1 MAKRRRLQ
9 GAHSDIEDLVFR
21 GTDRKVTEEIGAG
34 ILPTPKLVRSIF
46 GASTVEFEIEDPGRR
61 VLRRSLLSE
70 TWDASIEGVDF
81 RYDGTVK
88 KTGDTLGLTLE
99 DRWIAILRESKG
111 PVRGRRSDMTRQE
124 FIKAR
129 FEEAAPG
136 LRFNCPRLHDKLPIK
151 VDKKAKGKKAKQEAE
166 EKSGKGLSSTNKLK
180 FAGDDAT
187 PEQIAIGDRALRTA
201 AGTDGITQVVEEAL
215 VCALMDES
223 GLGKLTGGEN
233 VLEAE
238 GSGEGAAVGDVE
250 TEVTNFLTGSG
261 GYGEGGAIGIARKH
275 PGYTPPQI
283 ATTAQRNATFLSGG
297 LSEGEKPYARFLSEA
312 KEWVKAYNGGEMA
325 GGSIDLTQPYEFTI
339 GKKEGYWEGCKRLAK
354 QVNWRL
360 FIVGDDAFL
369 MPETELLQAMVKLR
383 IDDELLDDPSSGV
396 ENVDFERDSR
406 QPVTEI
412 EIEALIS
419 QWGLPPGSVIE
430 LADHGPASIGF
441 GGALPV
447 KAKGGGR
454 SGISSADP
462 AATDEGV
469 ARYLVGDIEVDL
481 TSDPADRLA
490 TIKCHRPTAPL
501 PEPAAKTQS
510 VSIGD
515 SSASADIPPDA
526 PPAVAKLIS
535 EIDATDGTFE
545 YEWGGGHESVQAL
558 HERLKGYDCSGYVSH
573 DLWAAGLLDEPM
585 ASTALESWGEAG
597 EGEWITIYAN
607 AVHAWGKVKTAS
619 GWRGFESGGQAHATG
634 WIPAGQEDPTDG
646 YTARHPKGL

>member
-1 MAKRRRLQ
+1 MAKRRLK
-9 GAHSDIEDLVFR
+9 GVHSDIEDLVLR
-21 GTDRKVTEEIGAG
+21 GTDRKVTEELGAG
-34 ILPTPKLVRSIF
+34 VLPTPKLVRSIF
-46 GASTVEFEIEDPGRR
+46 GASTVEFEVEDPRRR
-61 VLRRSLLSE
+61 VLKHSLLAES
-70 TWDASIEGVDF
+70 WDASIEGVDF

-99 DRWIAILRESKG
+99 DRWIAILREAKG
-111 PVRGRRSDMTRQE
+111 PQRARRSDMTRQE

-136 LRFNCPRLHDKLPIK
+136 LNFICPRLHDKLPIK
-151 VDKKAKGKKAKQEAE
+151 VDKKSKAKKAKQEAE
-166 EKSGKGLSSTNKLK
+166 EQAGKGLTSSNKLK
-180 FAGDDAT
+180 VAGEDAT
-187 PEQIAIGDRALRTA
+187 PEQIEIGDRALRTA

-215 VCALMDES
+215 MCALMDES
-223 GLGKLTGGEN
+223 GLGKLTGGAN

-238 GSGEGAAVGDVE
+238 GSGAGADIGDVE
-250 TEVTNFLTGSG
+250 AEVTNFLTGSG

-275 PGYTPPQI
+275 PEYTPPQI
-283 ATTAQRNATFLSGG
+283 ATTAQRNKAFLDGG
-297 LSEGEKPYARFLSEA
+297 LAEGEEPYARFTSEA
-312 KEWVKAYNGGEMA
+312 KDWVETFNGGEMA
-325 GGSIDLTQPYEFTI
+325 SGSIDLTQPYEFVI

-360 FIVGDDAFL
+360 FIVGDNAFL
-369 MPETELLQAMVKLR
+369 MPEPELLQAMVKLR
-383 IDDELLDDPSSGV
+383 IDDEVLDDPESGV

-412 EIEALIS
+412 EIEVLIS

-430 LADHGPASIGF
+430 LAGHGPASIGF
-441 GGALPV
+441 GGVLPK

-454 SGISSADP
+454 HGISTGVP
-462 AATDEGV
+462 AATGEGV
-469 ARYLVGDIEVDL
+469 ARYLVGEIEVDL

-490 TIKCHRPTAPL
+490 TVKCHKPTAPL
-501 PEPAAKTQS
+501 PEPAAKTSS

-515 SSASADIPPDA
+515 AGASADILPDS
-526 PPAVAKLIS
+526 PPAVAKLIA

-545 YEWGGGHESVQAL
+545 YKWGGGHESVQAL

-585 ASTALESWGEAG
+585 ASTALESWGEPG

-607 AVHAWGKVKTAS
+607 AGHAWGKVKTAS
-619 GWRGFESGGQAHATG
+619 GWRAFQSGGQDHSTG
-634 WIPAGQEDPTDG
+634 WVTPGNEDDPG
-646 YTARHPKGL
+646 GFVARHPKGL